1 MSQET
6 KDIIVEQQDKAL
18 KDKKES
24 FDKLEVVTVLYVLRK
39 GDWNGSTIEGAI
51 EKSYVPVMLDKVG
64 QPAGEKLKK
73 ATPMK
78 IYKEDTR
85 TYVLLQNGDSSFI
98 IEITARKLTHIYGE
112 SWNNA
117 QEEMQKYEELL
128 GKIESQGVEAGGI

>member
-1 MSQET
+1 M
-6 KDIIVEQQDKAL
+6 
-18 KDKKES
+18 
-24 FDKLEVVTVLYVLRK
+24 LE
-39 GDWNGSTIEGAI
+39 
-51 EKSYVPVMLDKVG
+51 KVG

-98 IEITARKLTHIYGE
+98 IEITSRKLTHIYGE

-128 GKIESQGVEAGGI
+128 GKIESQGVETGGI

>member
-1 MSQET
+1 MEWKYNRGSYRE
-6 KDIIVEQQDKAL
+6 
-18 KDKKES
+18 
-24 FDKLEVVTVLYVLRK
+24 KLCTGYVR
-39 GDWNGSTIEGAI
+39 
-51 EKSYVPVMLDKVG
+51 KVG
-64 QPAGEKLKK
+64 QPAGEKLKSDSI
-73 ATPMK
+73 K

-128 GKIESQGVEAGGI
+128 GKIESQGVEAGDLA

>member
-51 EKSYVPVMLDKVG
+51 EKSYVPVMLEKVG

-73 ATPMK
+73 SDS
-78 IYKEDTR
+78 YK
-85 TYVLLQNGDSSFI
+85 NI
-98 IEITARKLTHIYGE
+98 
-112 SWNNA
+112 
-117 QEEMQKYEELL
+117 
-128 GKIESQGVEAGGI
+128 